1 MMEDNK
7 NNQNEEEQ
15 LQPKQIQPASD
26 ETVQEEE
33 RTSSLKKKV
42 ISIVVSAVLVLA
54 LVACVTVIAQVLSK
68 GYVSLGKYS
77 LFRVVTGSME
87 PAIPVGSLLISQDVP
102 IGDVQQ
108 GDVVN
113 FRSREPGMFSVIIT
127 HRVIAIHQNAEGQ
140 IFLETKGDANQ
151 YPDGHLVDENYL
163 IGKTVFYTKQDN
175 PFAKILNFLTSSN
188 GFLTCIV
195 LPCLVIGVFTMRDCV
210 KNLRDE
216 MDAITKQLNE
226 VEETVNNGLEQQLGE
241 EAYQELCERLRGELL
256 EELKQSAQTNTTEGS
271 SGADCQ

>member
-1 MMEDNK
+1 MMEE
-7 NNQNEEEQ
+7 NNINTIEDE
-15 LQPKQIQPASD
+15 QIQPGQTGD
-26 ETVQEEE
+26 GQEENQQIS
-33 RTSSLKKKV
+33 RKKKIV
-42 ISIVVSAVLVLA
+42 SIVVTVVLVLA
-54 LVACVTVIAQVLSK
+54 LAACVTVIAQVLSK
-68 GYVSLGKYS
+68 GYVSIGRHS

-87 PAIPVGSLLISQDVP
+87 PAIPVGSLLVSQEVP
-102 IGDVQQ
+102 IEDIQV

-113 FRSREPGMFSVIIT
+113 YRSREPGMFSVIVT
-127 HRVIAIHQNAEGQ
+127 HRVIAIHHNAEGQ
-140 IFLETKGDANQ
+140 IYLETKGDANQ
-151 YPDGHLVDENYL
+151 YPDGYLVDENYL

-175 PFAKILNFLTSSN
+175 PFARILNFLTSSN

-210 KNLRDE
+210 KNLREE

-256 EELKQSAQTNTTEGS
+256 EELKQSAQTDTTEER